1 MSFIGSCF
9 SSIVDCFNGGDWNIS
24 SVAKQNNSSN
34 HLPSGY
40 QPIPDVILD
49 TTTMGQ
55 EAVVVKNGSR
65 LCGTG
70 SVRSSTP
77 ISQSK
82 AYWEVQVQQS
92 GQWSCG
98 LCTPSCDLNKS
109 LGNDQHSWVIDWESN
124 IKSRNEVEYTLE
136 QPVQEGDIIGF
147 TYDHV
152 ELNFYLNGNNLNC
165 PILGIKGTVFPVLYV
180 DDGAILDV
188 IFEKFRYPIPSGF
201 DRIMV
206 EKVLL

>member
-1 MSFIGSCF
+1 MSFMSSCF
-9 SSIVDCFNGGDWNIS
+9 SSIVDCFNGGDWNMGNVAQSAKS
-24 SVAKQNNSSN
+24 SHPPAA
-34 HLPSGY
+34 GY

-70 SVRSSTP
+70 SVRASTP

-98 LCTPSCDLNKS
+98 VCTPSCDLNKS
-109 LGNDQHSWVIDWESN
+109 LGNDQNSWVIDSDN
-124 IKSRNEVEYTLE
+124 HIKSKNEVEYTLE
-136 QPVQEGDIIGF
+136 HPVQEGDILGF

-152 ELNFYLNGNNLNC
+152 EFNFYLNGNNLNC

-180 DDGAILDV
+180 DDGAILDA